1 MQKNKG
7 IPMALAIIALAGIA
21 TVILYKKRQTEKAV
35 TYAFDDDFDDE
46 EQTIECTVRYEDE
59 GRASA

>member
-1 MQKNKG
+1 
-7 IPMALAIIALAGIA
+7 MAVAIIALVGIA
-21 TVILYKKRQTEKAV
+21 TAIVYKKRQSKNTV

-46 EQTIECTVRYEDE
+46 ERTIECTVRYEDE

>member
-1 MQKNKG
+1 
-7 IPMALAIIALAGIA
+7 MAVAIIALVGIA
-21 TVILYKKRQTEKAV
+21 AAVIYKKRQTEKAV

-46 EQTIECTVRYEDE
+46 DRLVECTVRYENE

>member
-1 MQKNKG
+1 MRKSKG
-7 IPMALAIIALAGIA
+7 IPMAVAIIALVGIA
-21 TVILYKKRQTEKAV
+21 AAVIYKKRQTEKAV

-46 EQTIECTVRYEDE
+46 DRLIECTVRYENE